1 MAPHPTTAIRALTPS
16 SRSAGQQPHA
26 SGRARTVLVAECCVA
41 ATARF
46 PAGAALVGTVH
57 APSQRGAIPRV
68 FSRMCG
74 LVVMLGLAG
83 RKPDPAILTRMAQRL
98 AHRGP
103 DDSGLYLD
111 DHVGFGFRRLSILDL
126 SPTGHQP
133 MASEDGEFVIVFN
146 GEIYNYVELRD
157 ELRAAGFCFRSTSD
171 TEVLL
176 AAYRHWGPECLTR
189 LNGMWAFVIHD
200 RRNGVLFGARD
211 RFGVKPLFVHQGK
224 DCWLFASEI
233 KAIVGSGLYERAT
246 NWQVAAD
253 FLIEGKLDETPATFY
268 AGIEQVPPACAFEL
282 RLAGHWRQ
290 WTYWSLPAVEQES
303 AADIEETLAELLED
317 AVRVRLRSDVPV
329 GVCLSGGLD
338 STAVICAMARNRGQ
352 AAPLLAFCYHE
363 SAFDER
369 VYIADTLAQT
379 GALLRRISLTPAAMW
394 DSLAEVLR
402 FQDEPIVS
410 GAPIAGFHLMK
421 LAAGNGVKVVLNG
434 QGSDEVLAGYPSYF
448 HDYWYTLLR
457 TAQVTRA
464 WHEIQQYAAWHGT
477 STGQLFLRSLGRLFH
492 RQLRRFESYRSLV
505 RRQDGRRRKQR
516 WFAPS
521 LLERRGPNDVGY
533 EDLDLNAVLRRSVE
547 RARLPHYLRLED
559 RNSMAH
565 GVEARLPFMDY
576 RLVSLAFRLP
586 ADRKMQG
593 AWNKALLRGT
603 LRGRSPESVRN
614 RVDKMGF
621 PTSLHVWLT
630 DVLAEPLRDI
640 LSTRAARERGIYNVD
655 EMLSSLAHKQRIEPE
670 AALQLFHVAEFER
683 WHDIRRD

>member
-1 MAPHPTTAIRALTPS
+1 
-16 SRSAGQQPHA
+16 
-26 SGRARTVLVAECCVA
+26 
-41 ATARF
+41 
-46 PAGAALVGTVH
+46 
-57 APSQRGAIPRV
+57 
-68 FSRMCG
+68 MCG

-83 RKPDPAILTRMAQRL
+83 RQADAAILTRMAQSI

-111 DHVGFGFRRLSILDL
+111 HEVGFGFRRLSILDL
-126 SPTGHQP
+126 SPAGHQP
-133 MASEDGEFVIVFN
+133 MCSEDGQLVVVFN
-146 GEIYNYVELRD
+146 GEIYNYIELRD

-176 AAYRHWGPECLTR
+176 AAYRHWGAECLAK

-200 RRNGVLFGARD
+200 RRHGVLFGARD
-211 RFGVKPLFVHQGK
+211 RFGVKPLFVHRGR
-224 DCWLFASEI
+224 DCWLLASEI
-233 KAIVGSGLYERAT
+233 KAILASGDYARDT

-253 FLIEGKLDETPATFY
+253 FLIDGKLDETPATFY
-268 AGIEQVPPACAFEL
+268 AGIEQVPPGCAFEL
-282 RLAGHWRQ
+282 RLDGRWRQ
-290 WTYWSLPAVEQES
+290 WTYWSLPAVEPES

-317 AVRVRLRSDVPV
+317 AVRIRLRSDVPV

-402 FQDEPIVS
+402 FQDEPIIS

-464 WHEIQQYAAWHGT
+464 WHEMQEYAAGYGT
-477 STGQLFLRSLGRLFH
+477 SAGRLFLRSLARVFH
-492 RQLRRFESYRSLV
+492 HQLRRFESYRSLV

-521 LLERRGPNDVGY
+521 LFERRGPNDAGY
-533 EDLDLNAVLRRSVE
+533 EDIDLNAVLRRSVE
-547 RARLPHYLRLED
+547 RACLPHYLRLED

-576 RLVSLAFRLP
+576 RLVSLAFRVP

-593 AWNKALLRGT
+593 VWNKPLLRRS
-603 LRGRSPESVRN
+603 LRGRIPDSVRN
-614 RVDKMGF
+614 RVEKMGF
-621 PTSLHVWLT
+621 PTSLHLWVT
-630 DVLAEPLRDI
+630 GVLAEPVRDI
-640 LSTRAARERGIYNVD
+640 LTSRAARERGIYNVD
-655 EMLSSLAHKQRIEPE
+655 AMLRVLQNNHSVEPE
-670 AALQLFHVAEFER
+670 AALQLFHVAEFEL
-683 WHDIRRD
+683 WHDIHHSRVPCSLSDDG